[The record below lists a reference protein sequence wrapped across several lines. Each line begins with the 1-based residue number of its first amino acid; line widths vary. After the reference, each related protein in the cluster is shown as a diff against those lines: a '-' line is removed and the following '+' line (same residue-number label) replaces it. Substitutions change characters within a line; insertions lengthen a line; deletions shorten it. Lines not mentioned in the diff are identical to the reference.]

1 MTDQDRRRRG
11 FLDRSDPATASA
23 LPKTADESRGASNLA
38 TTPFAGNISTDTRA
52 GRAGCRAALIV
63 AADCSRASS
72 AHTAWYSKGF
82 TAVRPARTSAS
93 MSRTSSSSP
102 AHWQATRRA

>member
-11 FLDRSDPATASA
+11 FLDRSGATASST

-52 GRAGCRAALIV
+52 GRAG
-63 AADCSRASS
+63 
-72 AHTAWYSKGF
+72 
-82 TAVRPARTSAS
+82 
-93 MSRTSSSSP
+93 
-102 AHWQATRRA
+102 